1 MKYKLVRR
9 KNPQDREN
17 PGKWYAAPVNDGKVG
32 QQEIFADIVSQS
44 SLSRGDV
51 ANAINNLIDT
61 IPKYLVMSKSVN
73 LGELGTLRVSF
84 TSRGVEKPEDF
95 TVDKISG
102 VRVLFVPSTELR
114 RKLENLR
121 YEKSE

>member
-9 KNPQDREN
+9 KNPQDRES

-32 QQEIFADIVSQS
+32 QQEIFADIVNQS

-121 YEKSE
+121 FEKSE